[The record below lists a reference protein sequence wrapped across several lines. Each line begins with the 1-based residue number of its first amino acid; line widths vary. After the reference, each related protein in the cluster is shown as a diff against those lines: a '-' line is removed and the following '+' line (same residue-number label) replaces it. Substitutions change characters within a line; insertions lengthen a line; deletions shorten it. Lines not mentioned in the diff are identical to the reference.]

1 MIILFDLNMLKL
13 ESQNISK
20 YFSPD
25 YVIPSPGFRSIQ
37 NGWFSCQNWNTRI
50 CVLIKAGL

>member
-1 MIILFDLNMLKL
+1 MIMIIILFDLNMLKL

-25 YVIPSPGFRSIQ
+25 YVKQSPGFRGMQ
-37 NGWFSCQNWNTRI
+37 NGWFSCQN
-50 CVLIKAGL
+50 

>member
-25 YVIPSPGFRSIQ
+25 FVIQSPGFRSIQ
-37 NGWFSCQNWNTRI
+37 NGWFSCQN
-50 CVLIKAGL
+50 